1 MILAAV
7 DDLMFSSKIKTTA
20 RQLGVEVTFARSPE
34 QVLEQARASTPRLII
49 LDLNSTRCRPLE
61 AIASLASDPDLA
73 AIPTIGFVSHVQTD
87 LIEAARQAGT
97 GEILPRSAF
106 TAQLADIL
114 ERGR

>member
-7 DDLMFSSKIKTTA
+7 DDLMFSSKIRTTA
-20 RQLGVEVTFARSPE
+20 GQLGLDVTFARSPE
-34 QVLEQARASTPRLII
+34 QVLEQARALSPGVVI

-61 AIASLASDPDLA
+61 AIASLKADPDLA
-73 AIPTIGFVSHVQTD
+73 ALPTVGFVSHVQTD

-97 GEILPRSAF
+97 DEILPRSAF
-106 TAQLADIL
+106 TAQLAEIL